1 MTAVSLLQLQQL
13 HLGPA
18 QVPVFLSAFMAGA
31 ACAGVAH
38 QPLTQHAG
46 PKSFLTAAAVGFAG
60 SGVLYATAH
69 SFPALIAA
77 RLVSGAAAGLA
88 LIAAPQYIAEA
99 PQHCSVRT
107 EIPSQRSRTRRPG
120 APRPRR
126 RRP

>member
-1 MTAVSLLQLQQL
+1 MNCSPAWLRPGVTAVSLLQLQQL

-99 PQHCSVRT
+99 ST
-107 EIPSQRSRTRRPG
+107 N
-120 APRPRR
+120 
-126 RRP
+126 